1 MTYFTSDLHL
11 GHENI
16 IRFSNRPFSTLDEM
30 NRTLV
35 DNWNSRVT
43 ERDDVFVLG
52 DMFYRKKEGVE
63 EILKKLKGRKHLI
76 IGNHD
81 YSWMKSIELRKYF
94 VETETLLVLK
104 EEGRVMTLCHYPIMS
119 WPHMYHG
126 SYCIFG
132 HIHNSANNAYY
143 WPLIESNPYLLNA
156 GVDVNNFYPV
166 TFEELKRNNEVFKE
180 KARETKQEIIT

>member
-52 DMFYRKKEGVE
+52 DMFYRK
-63 EILKKLKGRKHLI
+63 ILEYSLIVSQIKADSWRFETASERYHNLLKHHPEVIKRAPMAHIASYLL
-76 IGNHD
+76 
-81 YSWMKSIELRKYF
+81 M
-94 VETETLLVLK
+94 TPETLS
-104 EEGRVMTLCHYPIMS
+104 RVR
-119 WPHMYHG
+119 
-126 SYCIFG
+126 
-132 HIHNSANNAYY
+132 
-143 WPLIESNPYLLNA
+143 SNI
-156 GVDVNNFYPV
+156 
-166 TFEELKRNNEVFKE
+166 
-180 KARETKQEIIT
+180 Q